1 MLAALGRIVVFATL
15 VTSGYFLGPSPLE
28 GSLIGGLVA
37 GGVLAIEALVGRAA
51 PRRVLAG
58 SFGLLMGLVLALL
71 AGQALAPLDASI
83 DGAVRLSLAVGFG
96 WIGLATGA
104 RRSESFSL
112 RHVRSDWEASGDSP
126 NARSTPKILD
136 TSVIIDGRIAEIADA
151 GFMEGPLIIP
161 QFVLAELQQVADSS
175 DGLKRNRGR
184 RGLDMLQRI
193 QKNPVVRIEI
203 VDTDFPDVKEVDL
216 KLIELAI
223 RTEGKIV
230 TNDFNLNKVAQLR
243 GVKILN
249 INDLANCL
257 RPLVLPGEPMRIF
270 VSKEGKEHGQGVG
283 YLDDGTMVVVEG
295 GRKALGRTID
305 VNVTTVLQTAAGKMI
320 FVRWPEAAPDDLS
333 RKDTKP
339 LSRRIDGRN
348 TGEIPIQNATQNGAS
363 EGGPSGGSART
374 SDANALP
381 NGRDADDFPAASRRT
396 AEVLPIVANDG
407 SRRNE

>member
-1 MLAALGRIVVFATL
+1 MLAGFGRFLVLAILVLGGAL
-15 VTSGYFLGPSPLE
+15 LGPSSLE
-28 GSLIGGLVA
+28 GALGGAVA
-37 GGVLAIEALVGRAA
+37 GAAILLLEALAGKTA
-51 PRRVLAG
+51 PRRVLSA
-58 SFGLLMGLVLALL
+58 SFGLLIGLTLAAL
-71 AGQALAPLDASI
+71 AGIALAPMESATGTI
-83 DGAVRLSLAVGFG
+83 VRLGLAVGLG

-104 RRSESFSL
+104 RRSDFFSL
-112 RHVRSDWEASGDSP
+112 SRLRSDWEAQADSVGVV
-126 NARSTPKILD
+126 STPKILD
-136 TSVIIDGRIAEIADA
+136 TSVIIDGRIAEIAEA
-151 GFMEGPLIIP
+151 GFMEGPLVIP
-161 QFVLAELQQVADSS
+161 QFVLVELQQVADSS
-175 DGLKRNRGR
+175 DPLKRNRGR

-193 QKNPVVRIEI
+193 QKNPVVPIQI

-216 KLIELAI
+216 KLIELAL

-320 FVRWPEAAPDDLS
+320 FVRWPEAPADDLT
-333 RKDTKP
+333 RKDTRPTMRRVDGKTNGNGNADAQPASLRDTEEVP
-339 LSRRIDGRN
+339 L
-348 TGEIPIQNATQNGAS
+348 
-363 EGGPSGGSART
+363 
-374 SDANALP
+374 
-381 NGRDADDFPAASRRT
+381 ASRQT
-396 AEVLPIVANDG
+396 AEQLPVVGNG
-407 SRRNE
+407 TTNRGQ